1 MWASRLGAT
10 GVGLTLALA
19 TGLGGCA
26 GSGAEVR
33 TLRTELASLRAEHER
48 TLSQVDQLEN
58 QLSMMESRLRPAR
71 ASAAAAA
78 AARPIRPGVTA
89 RPKLK
94 VVKLRAPSS
103 DDSGDGWTDADEW
116 DAEQSRGKKSA
127 RASIKIYE
135 TPTTPID
142 ASAGAPPI
150 PVPSSGTV
158 VTGAPPRWEGSGYP
172 DPATVNERLPV
183 PPGKA
188 PPIPARPATVPA
200 APAAPDET
208 QSAPPADSD
217 AARATALFNKAYL
230 SFTRLAYA
238 DAESGFRT
246 FVSRYPTHENADAA
260 VYWLGESLY
269 ARGAFEDA
277 IRNFRDLGAR
287 FPKSTKAPYALLK
300 TGYCYAAL
308 KDLTRAREVLAEVIR
323 RHPRTDA
330 AKLAAVRL
338 TELLKG

>member
-1 MWASRLGAT
+1 M
-10 GVGLTLALA
+10 
-19 TGLGGCA
+19 
-26 GSGAEVR
+26 R

-48 TLSQVDQLEN
+48 TLSQVDQLES

-71 ASAAAAA
+71 ARAAAAA
-78 AARPIRPGVTA
+78 AARPLQPGVTA

-94 VVKLRAPSS
+94 VVKLRAPSQ
-103 DDSGDGWTDADEW
+103 DGDGWTDADEW

-135 TPTTPID
+135 TPTTPVD
-142 ASAGAPPI
+142 ASGVAPSI
-150 PVPSSGTV
+150 PVPSSGSV

-188 PPIPARPATVPA
+188 PPIPARPAPIVAA
-200 APAAPDET
+200 APAPDET
-208 QSAPPADSD
+208 QSAPPADGD

-246 FVSRYPTHENADAA
+246 FVSRYPTHDNADAA

-287 FPKSTKAPYALLK
+287 FSKSTKAPYALLK